1 MTKQYKILSVLD
13 SCIVT
18 DEKAGTRET
27 VYMYTLDSRR
37 VKYVVS
43 TGYRIGDKLRAGEKI
58 YTDPKEAFAKFYGLH
73 GEFH

>member
-1 MTKQYKILSVLD
+1 
-13 SCIVT
+13 
-18 DEKAGTRET
+18 
-27 VYMYTLDSRR
+27 MYTLDSRR
-37 VKYVVS
+37 IKYVVS